1 MEQWRR
7 CWRCSREATPP
18 STSRRFDHVA
28 DALDNSLGSVEAIAE
43 HAIDISLGQAKVKPI
58 LDSLEYNF
66 GKPTIGAALRRLCAG
81 DEEVNRIVRDK
92 VEVEVEVES

>member
-1 MEQWRR
+1 MK
-7 CWRCSREATPP
+7 C
-18 STSRRFDHVA
+18 
-28 DALDNSLGSVEAIAE
+28 VEAIAE

-81 DEEVNRIVRDK
+81 DEEVNRILRDK
-92 VEVEVEVES
+92 VEVEVES